1 MSGRKTKFLSKLQ
14 SAGRLPTPPGVVAKL
29 LDAAGRGDVT
39 AKEIAE
45 IVAGDPAMAAKV
57 LRFVNSPVAGL
68 QREVTSLQQ
77 AVALLGLNS
86 VKMMA
91 LSFAVVA
98 PRQSVGCKGFDPVHF
113 AAFSASCGAAAQHLS
128 EVLRIGSAQEAYTAG
143 LLSQYG
149 RFVLASSCPKEY
161 SKVLELN
168 ERTPNDLVEL
178 EEKTFG
184 TNYAEVGAQILRRWG
199 LPESLCSAI
208 ETFRSDPADEKLRPL
223 ASIIAL
229 AEHAAE
235 VVCSADKSVAAQPHR
250 FIELAASAYDLTP
263 DACSAVLTTIAEEA
277 RHSCE
282 LLDVPVSKI
291 RSTEELESQV
301 SDRITELTM
310 AMHLENQ
317 MLARQQKELHRRAT
331 TDALTGVG
339 NRAAFDARLDLEL
352 LRAQRSGGC
361 FALLMMDV
369 DHFKRFN
376 DTHGHQAGDRVLKA
390 VAGALEDNVRKVDY
404 VSRYGGEEFAVIAP
418 DSTPDGA
425 AHLAERLRAVVAS
438 SIVPWNGL
446 SLAASISIGIASYS
460 SVPQGIVPSD
470 VIRLADEQLYAAKCA
485 GRDCVRLCLNGQ
497 SVSVTAGTA

>member
-1 MSGRKTKFLSKLQ
+1 MSGSNAEFFSKLQ
-14 SAGRLPTPPGVVAKL
+14 SAGRLPTPPGVVTKL

-57 LRFVNSPVAGL
+57 LRFVNSPIAGL

-98 PRQSVGCKGFDPVHF
+98 PRRSVGCSGFDSVQF
-113 AAFSASCGAAAQHLS
+113 AAFSASCGAAARHLS
-128 EVLRIGSAQEAYTAG
+128 EVLRVGSVQDAYTAG

-149 RFVLASSCPKEY
+149 RFVFASTCPKEY
-161 SKVLELN
+161 SKILERH
-168 ERTPNDLVEL
+168 EGTPHDLVEL
-178 EEKTFG
+178 EQKAFG
-184 TNYAEVGAQILRRWG
+184 TNYAEVGAQILRSWG

-208 ETFRSDPADEKLRPL
+208 GTFRSNPAEGKLRPL

-235 VVCSADKSVAAQPHR
+235 VVCSADRSVLAQPQH
-250 FIELAASAYDLTP
+250 FIERAASAYDLTP
-263 DACSAVLTTIAEEA
+263 DACNAVLATIAEEA
-277 RHSCE
+277 RHTCE
-282 LLDVPVSKI
+282 LLDVPVGKI
-291 RSTEELESQV
+291 RSTEEIAGLV
-301 SDRITELTM
+301 SDRITELSV

-317 MLARQQKELHRRAT
+317 MLARQQEELHRRAT

-339 NRAAFDARLDLEL
+339 NRAAFDARLEIEL
-352 LRAQRSGGC
+352 QRAQRSGGC

-369 DHFKRFN
+369 DNFKRFN

-390 VAGALEDNVRKVDY
+390 VAGTLEDNVRKVDY
-404 VSRYGGEEFAVIAP
+404 VARYGGEEFAVIAP
-418 DSTPDGA
+418 DSTPDGV
-425 AHLAERLRAVVAS
+425 AHLAERLRVVIAS
-438 SIVPWNGL
+438 SVVPWNGL
-446 SLAASISIGIASYS
+446 GLAVSISIGIAAYS
-460 SVPQGIVPSD
+460 SVPQGIAPCE

-485 GRDCVRLCLNGQ
+485 GRDCVRICLNGQ
-497 SVSVTAGTA
+497 SVTVQAGTA